1 MAAYVVHAQVA
12 GVRPQRADRRAAGYA
27 RRPVAGTQATAAPG
41 AWTAS
46 AASADGPVAIDIAG
60 RGLGAVIRE
69 RWTRAAEI
77 WSQTTF
83 YLFDPN
89 SWR

>member
-1 MAAYVVHAQVA
+1 MVRYSMMAVLAALLASGVPAQ
-12 GVRPQRADRRAAGYA
+12 ADD
-27 RRPVAGTQATAAPG
+27 PVP
-41 AWTAS
+41 
-46 AASADGPVAIDIAG
+46 IDIVG

-83 YLFDPN
+83 FLFDPN